1 MGTMDVLSFPFRFDA
16 DLRTPQKVV
25 QRSDEHYA
33 QQISQY
39 VQTRLNELPLAPYYG
54 VEDTSFRIVHPTEI
68 TSGIGLYHPAI
79 DIQDVKI
86 YVSEQGTQTIDVDY
100 VGAPAS
106 VVVADVTESV
116 VNFSA

>member
-16 DLRTPQKVV
+16 DTHAPATVV

-39 VQTRLNELPLAPYYG
+39 VQTRPGDLPLAPYYG
-54 VEDTSFRIVHPTEI
+54 VEDTMFRIVHPTEI

-79 DIQDVKI
+79 EVSNVTI
-86 YVSEQGTQTIDVDY
+86 YVSEQGTQTIDVEY
-100 VGAPAS
+100 SGAAQS
-106 VVVADVTESV
+106 VPVEDLTGLAVSFGA
-116 VNFSA
+116 